1 MINLAVKEISHSW
14 VRYVLTAAGLGLLI
28 GVTLTMTGLV
38 RGMMDDA
45 VALIRGTHADLWVVQ
60 DDTMGPYAE
69 SSTLYDDVSRNIAGL
84 PGVAEASNV
93 AYLTVQV
100 RHANKDVRAQVAG
113 FELGKSGEPP
123 YLIAGRP
130 IVKARYEAIAD
141 SKTGF
146 RIGDRIGIRRTEL
159 TVVGLTSGMVSSGG
173 DPVVFVTMQDAQDIQ
188 FQKDNTTIYNER
200 NRLSANPKLNRPGS
214 PGLLQAVTESQQ
226 SNHKVNAVL
235 VRLTPG
241 FDPDTVAETIRRW
254 KHFEVYT
261 YLQMQKILQER
272 VIINALR
279 QLGMFMVILAIVS
292 TAIIALII
300 YNMTMGKIR
309 EIAVL
314 KLIGAKNR
322 TIIAMILQQAW
333 GLGVIGFFVG
343 KATAAMLA
351 PLFPKRVE
359 LLAFDSVVAFFIILL
374 ICSLASMVAIRAALK
389 VQPAAAI
396 GG

>member
-314 KLIGAKNR
+314 KLVGAKNR

>member
-1 MINLAVKEISHSW
+1 MINLAIKEVSHSW
-14 VRYVLTAAGLGLLI
+14 GRYVLTAVGLGLLI

-45 VALIRGTHADLWVVQ
+45 VALIRGTRADLWVVQ
-60 DDTMGPYAE
+60 DQTLGPYAE
-69 SSTLYDDVSRNIAGL
+69 SSTLYDDVVRNIAGL
-84 PGVAEASNV
+84 PGVTEASNV

-100 RHANKDVRAQVAG
+100 RWGDKDTRMQVAG
-113 FELGKSGEPP
+113 FELGKPGEPP
-123 YLIAGRP
+123 FLVAGRP
-130 IVKARYEAIAD
+130 IAQPRYEAIAD
-141 SKTGF
+141 KKSGLKVGEK
-146 RIGDRIGIRRTEL
+146 IGIRRTNL
-159 TVVGLTSGMVSSGG
+159 TVVGLTSGMVSSSG
-173 DPVVFVTMQDAQDIQ
+173 DPVVFVTIQDAQEIQ

-214 PGLLQAVTESQQ
+214 PGLLQAITESQQ

-241 FDPDTVAETIRRW
+241 HDPQVVAETIRRW
-254 KHFEVYT
+254 KRFQVFT
-261 YLQMQKILQER
+261 YEQMRQILQVR
-272 VIINALR
+272 VIANALR

-309 EIAVL
+309 ELAVL
-314 KLIGAKNR
+314 KLIGAKNQ
-322 TIIAMILQQAW
+322 TIILMILQQAW

-343 KATAAMLA
+343 KATAALIA

-359 LLAFDSVVAFFIILL
+359 LLPFDALVSFIIIMFICTLSSLL
-374 ICSLASMVAIRAALK
+374 AIRAALK
-389 VQPAAAI
+389 IQPSSAI

>member
-1 MINLAVKEISHSW
+1 MINLAFREISHSW

-69 SSTLYDDVSRNIAGL
+69 ASTLYDDVARNIAGL

-113 FELGKSGEPP
+113 FELGKPGEPP

-130 IVKARYEAIAD
+130 IAKARYEAIAD

-241 FDPDTVAETIRRW
+241 FDSDTVAETIRRW

-261 YLQMQKILQER
+261 YEQMRKILQER

>member
-60 DDTMGPYAE
+60 DGTMGPYAE
-69 SSTLYDDVSRNIAGL
+69 ASTLYDDVYRSIAAL
-84 PGVAEASNV
+84 PGVAQASNV

-100 RHANKDVRAQVAG
+100 HHANKDIRAQIAG
-113 FELGKSGEPP
+113 FERDKPGEPP

-130 IVKARYEAIAD
+130 LVKDRYEAIAD

-146 RIGDRIGIRRTEL
+146 RIGDKIGIRRTEL
-159 TVVGLTSGMVSSGG
+159 TVVGLTKGMVSSGG
-173 DPVVFVTMQDAQDIQ
+173 DPVIFVTMQDMRDIQ

-226 SNHKVNAVL
+226 SNQKVNAVL
-235 VRLTPG
+235 VRVTPG
-241 FDPDTVAETIRRW
+241 YDSTAVADTIRRW

-261 YLQMQKILQER
+261 YDQMRQILQVR
-272 VIINALR
+272 VIANALR

-314 KLIGAKNR
+314 KLIGANNK
-322 TIIAMILQQAW
+322 TIIVMILQQAC
-333 GLGVIGFFVG
+333 GLGMIGFMVG
-343 KATAAMLA
+343 KITAALIA

-359 LLAFDSVVAFFIILL
+359 LLTFDAFVSWLIVMA
-374 ICSLASMVAIRAALK
+374 ICSLASLVAIRAALK
-389 VQPAAAI
+389 VQPASAI

>member
-1 MINLAVKEISHSW
+1 MINLAFKEISYSW

-69 SSTLYDDVSRNIAGL
+69 SSTIYDDVSRSIAGL

-100 RHANKDVRAQVAG
+100 RHTGKDIRSQVAG
-113 FELGKSGEPP
+113 FEPGKPGEPP
-123 YLIAGRP
+123 YLVAGRP
-130 IVKARYEAIAD
+130 IMQARYEAIAD
-141 SKTGF
+141 AKTGF
-146 RIGDRIGIRRTEL
+146 RVGDKIGIRRTEL

-173 DPVVFVTMQDAQDIQ
+173 DPVVFVTIKDAQDIQ

-200 NRLSANPKLNRPGS
+200 NRLSANPKINKPGS
-214 PGLLQAVTESQQ
+214 SGLLQAVTESQQ
-226 SNHKVNAVL
+226 SNQKVNAVL

-261 YLQMQKILQER
+261 YEQMRQILQER

-314 KLIGAKNR
+314 KLIGAKNK
-322 TIIAMILQQAW
+322 IIITMILQQAW
-333 GLGVIGFFVG
+333 GLGFIGFFVG
-343 KATAAMLA
+343 KATAALLA

-359 LLAFDSVVAFFIILL
+359 LLTVDSIIAFFIILA
-374 ICSLASMVAIRAALK
+374 ICSLASLLAIRAALK
-389 VQPAAAI
+389 VQPASAI

>member
-1 MINLAVKEISHSW
+1 MINLAFREISHSW
-14 VRYVLTAAGLGLLI
+14 ARYVLTAVGLGLLI

-45 VALIRGTHADLWVVQ
+45 VALIRGTRADLWVVQ
-60 DDTMGPYAE
+60 DQTLGPYAE
-69 SSTLYDDVSRNIAGL
+69 SSTLYDDVVHNIAGL
-84 PGVAEASNV
+84 PGVAETSNV
-93 AYLTVQV
+93 AYLTIQV
-100 RHANKDVRAQVAG
+100 RKEDKDVRMQVAG
-113 FELGKSGEPP
+113 FEPGKPGEPP
-123 YLIAGRP
+123 YLVAGRP
-130 IVKARYEAIAD
+130 IIKSRYEAIAD
-141 SKTGF
+141 IKSGLKV
-146 RIGDRIGIRRTEL
+146 GDKIGIRRTDL

-173 DPVVFVTMQDAQDIQ
+173 DPVVFVTIQDAQEIQ

-200 NRLSANPKLNRPGS
+200 NRLSANPKLNRPGA

-241 FDPDTVAETIRRW
+241 HDPELVAETIRRW
-254 KHFEVYT
+254 KRLQVFT
-261 YLQMQKILQER
+261 YEQMRQILQVR
-272 VIINALR
+272 VIANALR
-279 QLGMFMVILAIVS
+279 QLGMFMVILAVVS

-314 KLIGAKNR
+314 KLIGAKNK
-322 TIIAMILQQAW
+322 TIIQMILQQAW
-333 GLGVIGFFVG
+333 GLGIIGFFVG
-343 KATAAMLA
+343 KATAALIA

-359 LLAFDSVVAFFIILL
+359 LLAFDAMVSFVIIMFICTMASLL
-374 ICSLASMVAIRAALK
+374 AIRAALK
-389 VQPAAAI
+389 VQPSSAI

>member
-14 VRYVLTAAGLGLLI
+14 VRYVLTAAGLGLMI

-69 SSTLYDDVSRNIAGL
+69 NSTLYDDVVRNIAGL

-93 AYLTVQV
+93 AYITMQV
-100 RHANKDVRAQVAG
+100 RHAGTDVRAQVAG
-113 FELGKSGEPP
+113 FERGKPGEPP

-130 IVKARYEAIAD
+130 VAQSRYEAIAD
-141 SKTGF
+141 IKTGF
-146 RIGDRIGIRRTEL
+146 RLGDKIRIRRTDL

-173 DPVVFVTMQDAQDIQ
+173 DPVVFVTIQDAQDIQ

-200 NRLSANPKLNRPGS
+200 NRLSANPRLNRPGS
-214 PGLLQAVTESQQ
+214 PGFLQAVTESQQ
-226 SNHKVNAVL
+226 SNQKVNAVL
-235 VRLTPG
+235 VRVEPG
-241 FDPDTVAETIRRW
+241 YEPAAVAETIKRW

-261 YLQMQKILQER
+261 YAQMQQILQVR
-272 VIINALR
+272 VIANALR

-314 KLIGAKNR
+314 KLIGAKNKI
-322 TIIAMILQQAW
+322 IIAMILQQAW

-343 KATAAMLA
+343 SATAALLA

-359 LLAFDSVVAFFIILL
+359 LLPFDAFVAFLIILF
-374 ICSLASMVAIRAALK
+374 ICSLASLVAIRAALK
-389 VQPAAAI
+389 VQPASAI

>member
-28 GVTLTMTGLV
+28 GVTLVMTGLV

-60 DDTMGPYAE
+60 DGTMGPYAE
-69 SSTLYDDVSRNIAGL
+69 SSTLYDDVYRNIAGL

-93 AYLTVQV
+93 AYLTIQV
-100 RHANKDVRAQVAG
+100 RHESKDIRAQIAG
-113 FELGKSGEPP
+113 FERGKPGEPP

-130 IVKARYEAIAD
+130 VVKNRYEAIAD
-141 SKTGF
+141 AKTGF
-146 RIGDRIGIRRTEL
+146 RIGDKIGIRRTEL
-159 TVVGLTSGMVSSGG
+159 TVVGLTRGMVSSGG
-173 DPVVFVTMQDAQDIQ
+173 DPVVFVTMQDMQDIQ

-226 SNHKVNAVL
+226 SNQKVNAVL
-235 VRLTPG
+235 VRVASG
-241 FDPDTVAETIRRW
+241 YDPAIVAETIKRW
-254 KHFEVYT
+254 KHFEVYS
-261 YLQMQKILQER
+261 YEQMTNILQVR
-272 VIINALR
+272 VIANALR

-314 KLIGAKNR
+314 KLIGAKNK
-322 TIIAMILQQAW
+322 IIVAMVLQQAW
-333 GLGVIGFFVG
+333 GLGIIGFLVG
-343 KATAAMLA
+343 SATAFLLA

-359 LLAFDSVVAFFIILL
+359 LLPFDAFVAFLIILF
-374 ICSLASMVAIRAALK
+374 ICSLASLVAIRAALK
-389 VQPAAAI
+389 VQPSSAI

>member
-1 MINLAVKEISHSW
+1 MINLAFREISHSW
-14 VRYVLTAAGLGLLI
+14 ARYVLTAVGLGLLI

-45 VALIRGTHADLWVVQ
+45 VALIRGTRADLWVVQ
-60 DDTMGPYAE
+60 DQTLGPYAE
-69 SSTLYDDVSRNIAGL
+69 SSTLYDDVVRNIAGL

-100 RHANKDVRAQVAG
+100 RKEDKDVRMQVAG
-113 FELGKSGEPP
+113 FEPGKPGEPP

-130 IVKARYEAIAD
+130 IIQSRYEAVAD
-141 SKTGF
+141 IKSGLKV
-146 RIGDRIGIRRTEL
+146 GDKIGIRRTEL

-173 DPVVFVTMQDAQDIQ
+173 DPIVFVTIQDAQEIQ

-214 PGLLQAVTESQQ
+214 PGLLQSVTESQQ

-241 FDPDTVAETIRRW
+241 HDPEIVAETIRRW
-254 KHFEVYT
+254 KRLQVFT
-261 YLQMQKILQER
+261 YEQMRQILQVR
-272 VIINALR
+272 VIANALR

-309 EIAVL
+309 ELAVL
-314 KLIGAKNR
+314 KLIGAKNK
-322 TIIAMILQQAW
+322 TIIQMILQQAW
-333 GLGVIGFFVG
+333 GLGILGFFVG
-343 KATAAMLA
+343 KATAALIA

-359 LLAFDSVVAFFIILL
+359 LLVFDAMVSFVIIMFICTIASLL
-374 ICSLASMVAIRAALK
+374 AIRAALK
-389 VQPAAAI
+389 VQPSSAI

>member
-1 MINLAVKEISHSW
+1 M
-14 VRYVLTAAGLGLLI
+14 
-28 GVTLTMTGLV
+28 
-38 RGMMDDA
+38 
-45 VALIRGTHADLWVVQ
+45 
-60 DDTMGPYAE
+60 
-69 SSTLYDDVSRNIAGL
+69 
-84 PGVAEASNV
+84 
-93 AYLTVQV
+93 
-100 RHANKDVRAQVAG
+100 
-113 FELGKSGEPP
+113 
-123 YLIAGRP
+123 
-130 IVKARYEAIAD
+130 
-141 SKTGF
+141 
-146 RIGDRIGIRRTEL
+146 
-159 TVVGLTSGMVSSGG
+159 VGLTSGMVSSGG

-261 YLQMQKILQER
+261 YEQMRKILQER

-333 GLGVIGFFVG
+333 GLGIIGFFVG

-374 ICSLASMVAIRAALK
+374 ICSLASLVAIRAALK

>member
-60 DDTMGPYAE
+60 DGTMGPYAE
-69 SSTLYDDVSRNIAGL
+69 SSTLYDDVYRSIAGL
-84 PGVAEASNV
+84 PGVAQASNV

-100 RHANKDVRAQVAG
+100 RHEAKDVRAQVAG
-113 FELGKSGEPP
+113 FERDKPGEPP
-123 YLIAGRP
+123 YLIAGRQV
-130 IVKARYEAIAD
+130 VKNRYEAVAD

-146 RIGDRIGIRRTEL
+146 RIGDKIGIRRTEL

-173 DPVVFVTMQDAQDIQ
+173 DPVVFVTMQDMQDIQ

-226 SNHKVNAVL
+226 SNQKVNAVL
-235 VRLTPG
+235 VRVTSG
-241 FDPDTVAETIRRW
+241 YDPAAVAKTIKRW

-261 YLQMQKILQER
+261 YAQMQDILQER
-272 VIINALR
+272 VIANALR
-279 QLGMFMVILAIVS
+279 QLGMFMVILALVS

-314 KLIGAKNR
+314 KLVGAKNS

-333 GLGVIGFFVG
+333 GLGVIGFIVG
-343 KATAAMLA
+343 SATASLLV

-359 LLAFDSVVAFFIILL
+359 LLPFDSFVAFLIVIF
-374 ICSLASMVAIRAALK
+374 ICSLASLVAIRAALK
-389 VQPAAAI
+389 VQPASAI

>member
-1 MINLAVKEISHSW
+1 MINLAAKEISHSW
-14 VRYVLTAAGLGLLI
+14 FRYVLTAAGLGLLI

-60 DDTMGPYAE
+60 DNTMGPYAE

-113 FELGKSGEPP
+113 FERDKPGEPP
-123 YLIAGRP
+123 YLVAGRP
-130 IVKARYEAIAD
+130 IAKARYEAIAD
-141 SKTGF
+141 RKTGF
-146 RIGDRIGIRRTEL
+146 RIGDKIGIRRTEL

-254 KHFEVYT
+254 KHFEVFT
-261 YLQMQKILQER
+261 YEQMRQILQER
-272 VIINALR
+272 VIVNALR

-314 KLIGAKNR
+314 KLICAKNR
-322 TIIAMILQQAW
+322 IIVAMILQQAW
-333 GLGVIGFFVG
+333 GLGIIGFFVG
-343 KATAAMLA
+343 KATAAFLA

-359 LLAFDSVVAFFIILL
+359 LLTVDAIIAFFIILL
-374 ICSLASMVAIRAALK
+374 ICTLASLLAIRAAMQ
-389 VQPAAAI
+389 VQPASAI

>member
-1 MINLAVKEISHSW
+1 MINLAFREISHSW
-14 VRYVLTAAGLGLLI
+14 ARYVLTAVGLGLLI

-45 VALIRGTHADLWVVQ
+45 VALIRGTRADLWVVQ
-60 DDTMGPYAE
+60 DQTLGPYAE
-69 SSTLYDDVSRNIAGL
+69 SSTLYDDVVHNIAGL

-100 RHANKDVRAQVAG
+100 RKEDKDVRMQVAG
-113 FELGKSGEPP
+113 FEPGKPGEPP
-123 YLIAGRP
+123 YLVSGRP
-130 IVKARYEAIAD
+130 IIKSRYEAVAD
-141 SKTGF
+141 IKSGLKV
-146 RIGDRIGIRRTEL
+146 GDKIGIRRTDL

-173 DPVVFVTMQDAQDIQ
+173 DPVVFVTIQDAQEIQ

-241 FDPDTVAETIRRW
+241 HDPEIVAETIRRW
-254 KHFEVYT
+254 KKLQVFT
-261 YLQMQKILQER
+261 YEQMRQILQVR
-272 VIINALR
+272 VIANALR

-309 EIAVL
+309 ELAVL
-314 KLIGAKNR
+314 KLIGAKNK
-322 TIIAMILQQAW
+322 TIIQMILQQAW
-333 GLGVIGFFVG
+333 GLGIIGFFVG
-343 KATAAMLA
+343 KATAAMIA

-359 LLAFDSVVAFFIILL
+359 LLAFDAMVSFIIIMAICTMASLL
-374 ICSLASMVAIRAALK
+374 AIRAALK
-389 VQPAAAI
+389 IQPSSAI

>member
-14 VRYVLTAAGLGLLI
+14 FRYVLTAAGLGLLI

-45 VALIRGTHADLWVVQ
+45 IALIRGTHADLWVVQ
-60 DDTMGPYAE
+60 DNTMGPYAE
-69 SSTLYDDVSRNIAGL
+69 SSTLYDDVARNIAGL
-84 PGVAEASNV
+84 PGVAQASNV

-100 RHANKDVRAQVAG
+100 RHANKDVRSQVAG
-113 FELGKSGEPP
+113 FERDKPGEPP

-130 IVKARYEAIAD
+130 IAKARYEAIAD
-141 SKTGF
+141 TKTGF
-146 RIGDRIGIRRTEL
+146 RIGDKIGIRRTEL

-235 VRLTPG
+235 VRLAPG
-241 FDPDTVAETIRRW
+241 FDPNTVAETIRRW
-254 KHFEVYT
+254 KHFEVFT
-261 YLQMQKILQER
+261 YEQMRQILQER
-272 VIINALR
+272 VIVNALR

-322 TIIAMILQQAW
+322 IIVAMILQQAW
-333 GLGVIGFFVG
+333 GLGIIGFFVG
-343 KATAAMLA
+343 KATAAFLA

-359 LLAFDSVVAFFIILL
+359 LLTFDAVIAFFIILL
-374 ICSLASMVAIRAALK
+374 ICTLASLLAIRAAMQ
-389 VQPAAAI
+389 VQPASAI

>member
-1 MINLAVKEISHSW
+1 MINLAFKEISYSW

-60 DDTMGPYAE
+60 DQTVGPYAE
-69 SSTLYDDVSRNIAGL
+69 SSTLYDDVARNIAGL

-93 AYLTVQV
+93 AYITMQV
-100 RHANKDVRAQVAG
+100 RHSGKDVRAQVAG
-113 FELGKSGEPP
+113 FERGKPGEPP

-130 IVKARYEAIAD
+130 VAQSRYEAIAD
-141 SKTGF
+141 IKTGF
-146 RIGDRIGIRRTEL
+146 RLGDKIGIRRTEL

-173 DPVVFVTMQDAQDIQ
+173 DPVVFVTIQDAQDIQ

-200 NRLSANPKLNRPGS
+200 NRLSANPKVNRPGS
-214 PGLLQAVTESQQ
+214 PGLLQSVTESQQ
-226 SNHKVNAVL
+226 SSQKVNAVL
-235 VRLTPG
+235 VRLSPG
-241 FDPDTVAETIRRW
+241 FDPTAVAETIRRW

-261 YLQMQKILQER
+261 YEQMRQILQER

-279 QLGMFMVILAIVS
+279 QLGMFMVILALVS

-314 KLIGAKNR
+314 KLIGAKNQ
-322 TIIAMILQQAW
+322 TIVAMILQQAW
-333 GLGVIGFFVG
+333 GLGIIGFIVG
-343 KATAAMLA
+343 RATAAFLA

-359 LLAFDSVVAFFIILL
+359 LLTFDSFVAFLIILF
-374 ICSLASMVAIRAALK
+374 ICSLASLVAIRAALK
-389 VQPAAAI
+389 VQPASAI

>member
-1 MINLAVKEISHSW
+1 MINLAFREISHTW
-14 VRYVLTAAGLGLLI
+14 VRYVLTAVGLGLLI

-60 DDTMGPYAE
+60 DETMGPYAE

-100 RHANKDVRAQVAG
+100 RHTGKDIRAQVAG
-113 FELGKSGEPP
+113 FERNKPGEPP
-123 YLIAGRP
+123 FLVAGRP
-130 IVKARYEAIAD
+130 VAQARYEAVAD
-141 SKTGF
+141 IKSGF
-146 RIGDRIGIRRTEL
+146 RIGDKIGIRRTEL
-159 TVVGLTSGMVSSGG
+159 TVVGLTRGMVSSGG

-200 NRLSANPKLNRPGS
+200 NRLSANPKLNKPGS

-241 FDPDTVAETIRRW
+241 FEAETVAETIRRW

-261 YLQMQKILQER
+261 YEQMRQILQER

-279 QLGMFMVILAIVS
+279 QLGMFMVILATVS

-314 KLIGAKNR
+314 KLIGAKNK
-322 TIIAMILQQAW
+322 TIISMILQQSW
-333 GLGVIGFFVG
+333 GLGVIGFIVG
-343 KATAAMLA
+343 NATAAVLA

-359 LLAFDSVVAFFIILL
+359 LLAIDSFVAFLLILL
-374 ICSLASMVAIRAALK
+374 ICSLASLVAIRAALK
-389 VQPAAAI
+389 VQPASAI

>member
-45 VALIRGTHADLWVVQ
+45 IALIRGTHADLWVVQ

-113 FELGKSGEPP
+113 FEPGKPGEPP

-141 SKTGF
+141 IKTGF
-146 RIGDRIGIRRTEL
+146 RIGDRIGIRRTDL

-200 NRLSANPKLNRPGS
+200 NRLGANPKLNRPGT

-241 FDPDTVAETIRRW
+241 FDPDSVAETIRRW

-261 YLQMQKILQER
+261 YEQMEQILQKR

-322 TIIAMILQQAW
+322 TIVAMILQQAW
-333 GLGVIGFFVG
+333 GLGIIGFFVG
-343 KATAAMLA
+343 KATAATLA

-374 ICSLASMVAIRAALK
+374 ICSLASLVAIRAALK